1 MDYGGISH
9 TVDRTGTCRLWE
21 QQLVT
26 SRVIL
31 VPEHGTENFSYKF
44 FNLSVFISSHLFNDF
59 TYANAFPVLAK
70 GLDVLKLRTSAKHVT
85 SAFKFPRTS

>member
-1 MDYGGISH
+1 MDHRSISH

-31 VPEHGTENFSYKF
+31 GPEHGTEKFGYKF
-44 FNLSVFISSHLFNDF
+44 FNLSVFISSHLFNV
-59 TYANAFPVLAK
+59 TKSKNPSYYVPSTSVLSYYC
-70 GLDVLKLRTSAKHVT
+70 GFLRC
-85 SAFKFPRTS
+85 